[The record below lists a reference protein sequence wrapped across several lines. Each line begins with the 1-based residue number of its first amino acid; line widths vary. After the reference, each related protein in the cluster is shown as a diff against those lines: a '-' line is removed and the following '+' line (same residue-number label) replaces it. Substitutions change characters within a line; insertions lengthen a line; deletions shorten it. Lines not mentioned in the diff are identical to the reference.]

1 MAFDHC
7 RGMRWILEEQLGGK
21 ARKVSE
27 VTFGEGGSKRGQCRR
42 KKRGV
47 GESDKLGGRCR
58 ANGSVCLFNFL
69 AWRVAC
75 G

>member
-27 VTFGEGGSKRGQCRR
+27 VTFVEGGSERR
-42 KKRGV
+42 
-47 GESDKLGGRCR
+47 
-58 ANGSVCLFNFL
+58 
-69 AWRVAC
+69 
-75 G
+75 